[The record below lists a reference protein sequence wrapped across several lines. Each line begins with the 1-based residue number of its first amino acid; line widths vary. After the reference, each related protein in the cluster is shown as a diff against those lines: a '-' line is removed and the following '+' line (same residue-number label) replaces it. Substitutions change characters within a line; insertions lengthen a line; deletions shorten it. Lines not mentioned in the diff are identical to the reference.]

1 METKLIYDAP
11 RQIQIGDIFYVIVQ
25 REYEEFMSPCRVCND
40 KKHLTMNGVTFN
52 CPVCNSYYGRSYRD
66 EKVAEIKHY
75 TFMAVKI
82 YKVEQEMSTDT
93 WKNSTLS
100 ELHFRV
106 YRKRGLGY
114 NGDSDN
120 FTREYN
126 SRDIKERLNKLP
138 ENRDYYN
145 GDNFIYDDY
154 KIACEAADIL
164 NAYEQEKLDKYN
176 NDHGTTF
183 APQWKK
189 TNDPKN

>member
-11 RQIQIGDIFYVIVQ
+11 RQISIGDIFYVISR
-25 REYEEFMSPCRVCND
+25 REYKEFTSPCRVCND
-40 KKHLTMNGVTFN
+40 KKQLTINGVTFN
-52 CPVCNSYYGRSYRD
+52 CPVCNGYGYRD

-75 TFMAVKI
+75 TVMTVKV
-82 YKVEQEMSTDT
+82 YEVKQEMSTDT
-93 WKNSTLS
+93 WKNSTLR

-126 SRDIKERLNKLP
+126 SRDIKERLNQLP
-138 ENRDYYN
+138 EKCGYY
-145 GDNFIYDDY
+145 DADRFIFDDY

-176 NDHGTTF
+176 AEHGTSF

>member
-11 RQIQIGDIFYVIVQ
+11 RQISIGDIFYVISR
-25 REYEEFMSPCRVCND
+25 REYKEFTSPCRVCND
-40 KKHLTMNGVTFN
+40 KKQLTINGVTFN
-52 CPVCNSYYGRSYRD
+52 CPVCNGYGSSYRD
-66 EKVAEIKHY
+66 EKVAEIKHF
-75 TFMAVKI
+75 TVMTVKV

-93 WKNSTLS
+93 WKGSPLS
-100 ELHFRV
+100 NLHFSV

-120 FTREYN
+120 FAREYN
-126 SRDIKERLNKLP
+126 SCDIKERLNELP
-138 ENRDYYN
+138 ENREYY
-145 GDNFIYDDY
+145 DADRFIYDDY

-164 NAYEQEKLDKYN
+164 NAHEQAKLDKYN
-176 NDHGTTF
+176 AEHGTSF

>member
-11 RQIQIGDIFYVIVQ
+11 RQIQIGDIFYVITK
-25 REYEEFMSPCRVCND
+25 REYKEFTSPCRVCND
-40 KKHLTMNGVTFN
+40 EKQLTINGVTFN
-52 CPVCNSYYGRSYRD
+52 CPVCNGYYSSSNRA

-75 TFMAVKI
+75 TVMTVKV

-93 WKNSTLS
+93 WKDSACDDLR
-100 ELHFRV
+100 FRV
-106 YRKRGLGY
+106 YRKRGFGY

-126 SRDIKERLNKLP
+126 SRNIKLLLNELP
-138 ENRDYYN
+138 ENRDYR
-145 GDNFIYDDY
+145 DIDRFIFDDY

-189 TNDPKN
+189 ANDPKN